1 MDKISLKAPAKINL
15 YLKVLGRREDG
26 YHEIESL
33 MQAIDL
39 QVPGAGLVA
48 DLRENGLLVNCTADT
63 VLRFIPPLI
72 VTREEIDEMI
82 HVLDAALGRIQGG

>member
-15 YLKVLGRREDG
+15 YLKVLGKREDG

-39 QVPGAGLVA
+39 YDEISIEKSEIL
-48 DLRENGLLVNCTADT
+48 EFECVNRLYPRMT
-63 VLRFIPPLI
+63 IISP
-72 VTREEIDEMI
+72 
-82 HVLDAALGRIQGG
+82 